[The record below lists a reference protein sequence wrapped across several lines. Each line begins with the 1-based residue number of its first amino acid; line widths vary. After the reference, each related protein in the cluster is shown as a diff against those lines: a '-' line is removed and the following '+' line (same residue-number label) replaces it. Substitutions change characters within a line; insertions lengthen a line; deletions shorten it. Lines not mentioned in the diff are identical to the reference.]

1 MGENN
6 VIIKSSEY
14 AKLIKTA
21 EQHDTL
27 IKMIFDDAGLNY
39 DKTALLSDD
48 LKQVLDYLKIIKPE
62 IYEQRLNELKNE
74 LANSDQTN
82 N

>member
-62 IYEQRLNELKNE
+62 IYDQRLNELKNE
-74 LANSDQTN
+74 LANS
-82 N
+82 

>member
-62 IYEQRLNELKNE
+62 IYDQRLNELKNE
-74 LANSDQTN
+74 LANSDQTSN
-82 N
+82 